1 MKKDLLMAIDL
12 GTSFIKAG
20 VFDLSGNELT
30 VTKEAV
36 RSEQPGPGQFIQ
48 HGEDLMDAV
57 EHCMKAAAET
67 LKEDAERIAVIGF
80 TGQMAGFM
88 GVDKDWNDVTGWSC
102 SLDTRYVPYA
112 EAQNACFSDDF
123 YLISGTN
130 SPLFSSKYEW
140 FRNEFPEE
148 AERIAK
154 YVMISGYVIGKLGE
168 LPIEDA
174 VIDGSLITWTGL
186 ADVKNRCF
194 SKKLCDEL
202 GMDMARLPK
211 VMQSTDIAGVLSDNA
226 AERTGLPAG
235 IPLVC
240 GAGDKIAGCVGAAN
254 LKPGDMLFEAAS
266 FGAISCMT
274 ETCTPDYDVRG
285 YDMLNG
291 SSEGSFAAHYYMPGS
306 GITQEWFISRFVQKE
321 GESLGEAYARID
333 AEMETIPPG
342 CEGLFAVG
350 MLGGTVMPFN
360 GDLRGVFMGHTW
372 SHTPAHFYRAIV
384 ESFAF
389 ALKTAIER
397 MNAMYPQYQNR
408 DHIRMIGGGANSPV
422 SAQIFA
428 DVLGMP
434 VETLARTD
442 TALWGACLLGA
453 KGVGL
458 IDDLEAYASD
468 HIRVRNRYEP
478 DPSGRAVYDALQE
491 RYNRYIELL
500 TPLCRE
506 LQKKTGEE

>member
-1 MKKDLLMAIDL
+1 MNQKLLMAIDL

-20 VFDLSGNELT
+20 VFDLSGNELV

-36 RSEQPGPGQFIQ
+36 KSEQPGPGQFIQ
-48 HGEDLMDAV
+48 HGEDLMEAV
-57 EHCMKAAAET
+57 ERCMKKAAEQ
-67 LKEDAERIAVIGF
+67 LKEQSQQIAVIGF

-88 GVDKDWNDVTGWSC
+88 GVDRNWNDVTGWSC

-112 EAQNACFSDDF
+112 EAQNEQFSDDF

-130 SPLFSSKYEW
+130 SPLFSSKYAW
-140 FRNEFPEE
+140 FRSEFPEE

-154 YVMISGYVIGKLGE
+154 YVMISGYVIGKLGD

-194 SKKLCDEL
+194 SQKLCEEL
-202 GMDMARLPK
+202 EMDPSRLPI
-211 VMQSTDIAGVLSDNA
+211 VRQSTDIAGRLSKGP
-226 AERTGLPAG
+226 AERTGLPEG

-254 LKPGDMLFEAAS
+254 LKQGDMLFEAAS
-266 FGAISCMT
+266 FGAVSCMT
-274 ETCTPDYDVRG
+274 EEYIPDTEVRG

-291 SSEGSFAAHYYMPGS
+291 STRGSYAAHYYMPGS
-306 GITQEWFISRFVQKE
+306 GITQEWFISRFYQKE
-321 GESLGEAYARID
+321 NETLAQAYARMD
-333 AEMETIPPG
+333 QDMEHIPPG

-372 SHTPAHFYRAIV
+372 AHTPAHFYRAIV
-384 ESFAF
+384 ESFACS
-389 ALKTAIER
+389 LKTAVER
-397 MNAMYPQYQNR
+397 INAQYPQYQNR
-408 DHIRMIGGGANSPV
+408 SSIRMIGGGADSAV
-422 SAQIFA
+422 SSQIFA
-428 DVLGMP
+428 DVLGIP
-434 VETLARTD
+434 IETLERPD
-442 TALWGACLLGA
+442 PALWGACLLGA
-453 KGVGL
+453 KGIGL
-458 IDDLEAYASD
+458 IDNLEQCASE
-468 HIRVRNRYEP
+468 HIRVKTRYEP
-478 DPSGRAVYDALQE
+478 DPSKRAIYDQLQE
-491 RYNRYIELL
+491 RYNRYVSIM

-506 LQKKTGEE
+506 LQ